1 VVHATIS
8 QGAFSM
14 MRRISSALTV
24 LLVSSAFVAANA
36 ADANPSDPGWRRTVH
51 RYDVSFDDQ
60 GRSTIVFNFE
70 LQAVDD
76 KGAEAITQQ
85 TFPYNSS
92 ANDLTSV
99 DLSILKADGRV
110 VAVDERAVRDQPASA
125 DPSSAYDGEERR
137 RIITFPQV
145 AAGDRIKGRLIY
157 TAKRSDFAGEFADD
171 GGAFAERRD
180 RADAGM
186 TLADG
191 LK

>member
-1 VVHATIS
+1 
-8 QGAFSM
+8 M
-14 MRRISSALTV
+14 MRRMSSALTV

-51 RYDVSFDDQ
+51 RYDVSFDDR

-76 KGAEAITQQ
+76 KGAEAIAQQ
-85 TFPYNSS
+85 IFPYNSS
-92 ANDLTSV
+92 ANDLASV
-99 DLSILKADGRV
+99 DLSVVKADGRTI
-110 VAVDERAVRDQPASA
+110 AVDERAVRDQPAST
-125 DPSSAYDGEERR
+125 SAYSSEERH
-137 RIITFPQV
+137 RIITYPQV

-157 TAKRSDFAGEFADD
+157 ASKRSDFAGEFADD
-171 GGAFAERRD
+171 GGAFTERRD
-180 RADAGM
+180 RADAGL